1 MSGLYRRGLQTSVR
15 NNAAA
20 YGYSVTVTLT
30 LAALSAE
37 LGSPTVGQVFLFGT
51 GAVAGFV
58 VVEGAASSLFRRRV
72 RGEPA
77 QVVVIGSA
85 LGFASVGLGVGAATL
100 IGALVNGGAAWALGP
115 FLGTIAYLLLVGVE
129 MALAERTSR

>member
-37 LGSPTVGQVFLFGT
+37 LGSPNVGQVFLFGA

-58 VVEGAASSLFRRRV
+58 IVEGAATSFFRHRV

-100 IGALVNGGAAWALGP
+100 SGELIDGGAAWAIGP
-115 FLGTIAYLLLVGVE
+115 FLGTVAYLLVVGAE
-129 MALAERTSR
+129 MALAERASR